1 MLLFARLLV
10 VDGEVAQGAAAQ
22 VARVKVAHGVFVA
35 LAVGR
40 IMCGMGMRVPVSSMD
55 IETGEAGEGSQRIG
69 QHLAGVGAEPGV
81 EFGAQAE
88 PALAFE

>member
-1 MLLFARLLV
+1 MPLRRF
-10 VDGEVAQGAAAQ
+10 
-22 VARVKVAHGVFVA
+22 ARVKVTHGVLVA

-40 IMCGMGMRVPVSSMD
+40 IVHGMSMRVPVSSMD

-69 QHLAGVGAEPGV
+69 QHLASMGAEPGV
-81 EFGAQAE
+81 EFGTQAE